1 MGVPAVAQ
9 STSPVT
15 ADDRQRFQVLVE
27 EHLDGL
33 FGAALRL
40 TRNRTKAEDLLQETF
55 LRAWR
60 SFHTFRPGTNARAW
74 LYRILMN
81 AYIDGYRKTA
91 REPEVVDQEDVDEF
105 YLYSKVQESEDLRR
119 AGNPEEVLLANL
131 MDADVKS
138 ALDSL
143 PDAFR
148 EVVILADIEGFSYRE
163 IADMLHIPIGT
174 VMSRLHRGRRQ
185 LQMKLWEY
193 ARRAHYLSPD
203 QDGGVTPGRSVGAA
217 GAEAGREAPE
227 HRRGDSSPPGRSGGS
242 Q

>member
-1 MGVPAVAQ
+1 MGALTLATHPAPA
-9 STSPVT
+9 STE
-15 ADDRQRFQVLVE
+15 DRERFQALVE

-40 TRNRTKAEDLLQETF
+40 ARNRPRAEDLLQETF

-81 AYIDGYRKTA
+81 AYIDGYRKAT

-105 YLYSKVQESEDLRR
+105 YLYTKVQESDDLRR
-119 AGNPEEVLLANL
+119 AGNPEEVLLSRL
-131 MDADVKS
+131 MDADVKG

-148 EVVILADIEGFSYRE
+148 EVVILADIEGFSYKE
-163 IADMLHIPIGT
+163 IAEILSIPIGT

-185 LQMKLWEY
+185 LQVKLWDY
-193 ARRAHYLSPD
+193 ARRAHY
-203 QDGGVTPGRSVGAA
+203 VGTDAV
-217 GAEAGREAPE
+217 
-227 HRRGDSSPPGRSGGS
+227 PPTGSGGR
-242 Q
+242 